1 MRTNFRDNSDGS
13 HQLQPVLNKI
23 DEAIAKSDANPC
35 YTPGCQCDVLED
47 VQGNRFDSPNLA
59 VCDGCKVHWLLET
72 AACIARDAIARSKL
86 S

>member
-1 MRTNFRDNSDGS
+1 MRTNFRDNLDGS
-13 HQLQPVLNKI
+13 HQLKPVLDKI

-47 VQGNRFDSPNLA
+47 VLGKDLSEPSLA
-59 VCDGCKVHWLLET
+59 VCDGCRIHWLLET
-72 AACIARDAIARSKL
+72 AAVIARDVIAKSRL